1 MAIEG
6 VRLGPFIGG
15 LNIASDPTSIGDT
28 DVAVLEN
35 LELDLD
41 GSLVSRPPIVAVGA
55 QIPAGGSTT
64 ITKLLGYYTTPGGA
78 SYLIGHN
85 GEKTY
90 YYDGTSWSEI
100 AAFPASDVT
109 QYRDKLW
116 VLAPHGHSESGG
128 SWSPS
133 DGFAAVS
140 TMPKGSTIVAHKER
154 LWIGLGPTAP
164 ENGSRLYYSDV
175 GDPTG
180 WPGGGHFLNVNA
192 GDGQNI
198 VGIYLYYN
206 DLLIFKT
213 RSTYRFSYSS
223 APDTGV
229 VSKISET
236 IGLASTDSAVA
247 HDNSLYIVFTDKV
260 YELVN
265 YNFNQVNNKVPLV
278 SDSYP
283 TNMAYNVSISA
294 WNDRLIVNYFGTCYV
309 YSLRT
314 STWSTW
320 KTSFPIG
327 HVLSEPVTTLSQRPT
342 AYVSNADAGD
352 RNLYHVQ
359 EDLVPG
365 RTEEMECTVVT
376 KNYDYQ
382 SAHTFKRLSWWG
394 VDTVNKAEIETLVT
408 PIVHAPGVTWNDLAD
423 KTWADLGTWQRPLD
437 ITIEITDQ
445 VVSESSS
452 GYRKFIKL
460 LKSLRFR
467 QVNFKV
473 IFKITGSPETSPAKL
488 FSITTFV
495 GVKERVSQKVS

>member
-6 VRLGPFIGG
+6 IRLGPFIGG
-15 LNIASDPTSIGDT
+15 LNTASDPTSIGDT

-41 GSLVSRPPIVAVGA
+41 GSLVSRPPIVS
-55 QIPAGGSTT
+55 IPATMPAGTGTT
-64 ITKLLGYYTTPGGA
+64 ITKLVGYYTTPTGG
-78 SYLIGHN
+78 SYLVGHN
-85 GEKTY
+85 GTSTY
-90 YYDGTSWSEI
+90 YFDGTSWSKI
-100 AAFPASDVT
+100 ADFPASDVT

-116 VLAPHGHSESGG
+116 LLAPYGHTESGG
-128 SWSPS
+128 SWSPN

-140 TMPKGSTIVAHKER
+140 VMPKGSTIISHKER

-180 WPGGGHFLNVNA
+180 WPGSGHFLNVNA

-223 APDTGV
+223 SPDTGV
-229 VSKISET
+229 VSKVSET

-247 HDNSLYIVFTDKV
+247 HDNSMYIVFGDKV

-283 TNMAYNVSISA
+283 TNMTYNVSISA

-309 YSLRT
+309 YSLKT
-314 STWSTW
+314 STWCVWS
-320 KTSFPIG
+320 TSFRIG
-327 HVLSEPVTTLSQRPT
+327 HVLPEPITYLSQRPK
-342 AYVSNADAGD
+342 AYVASATASNKMYDI
-352 RNLYHVQ
+352 Q
-359 EDLVPG
+359 EDIVPS
-365 RTEEMECTVVT
+365 RSEEILCTIVT

-394 VDTVNKAEIETLVT
+394 IDVSAKSIVRTEVM
-408 PIVHAPGVTWNDLAD
+408 PIVHAPEVTWEQIGNRAW
-423 KTWADLGTWQRPLD
+423 TTLGTWQRPLD
-437 ITIEITDQ
+437 ISIEITDQ
-445 VVSESSS
+445 VESETST

-460 LKSLRFR
+460 LKSL
-467 QVNFKV
+467 
-473 IFKITGSPETSPAKL
+473 
-488 FSITTFV
+488 
-495 GVKERVSQKVS
+495 